1 MFLQEFSST
10 TFQRSAVSVFQAAKK
25 KPIIITRQGMEGMV
39 MMSKAEY
46 ARLVQA
52 AEKSAK

>member
-10 TFQRSAVSVFQAAKK
+10 KFQRSAVSVFMAAQK
-25 KPIIITRQGMEGMV
+25 KPIIITRQGMDGMI

-46 ARLVQA
+46 SRLVQA
-52 AEKSAK
+52 AEKSK